1 MRLLLAV
8 ILHAVAAALA
18 AAQLTVASTSPLLNA
33 NNVARTAPISVT
45 FDRALNTFTTSSAQF
60 HAFGKQSGPI
70 AGALTFSN
78 ASRTLTLTPTRPFY
92 AGESVM
98 VLISHNLRAADGS
111 FLRAQG
117 YSFTFTVGVTPT
129 YHRFELFDSFSN
141 RDNPE
146 DITRIYGGLACDLNR
161 DGRLDLSTINQDSG
175 DLRTFLHTGSYD
187 TPYAAPVT
195 PYPAIPLSS
204 SPNDIADFNR
214 DGLIDFITASDSEN
228 KFAILR
234 GNGDGTFQQGVD
246 IEAGLYARGIVTLD
260 VDGDADF
267 DIAVAHYISGT
278 VSILQNNGVG
288 IFATQTDIAIPGG
301 PWALATADMNNDGIM
316 DLVVGAAGTQQVII
330 LRGNGN
336 GSFTQV
342 SSRPVGGH
350 SWVIQCAD
358 LNNDRNIDITS
369 ANSTS
374 ANGAILLGNGN
385 STLQPATTYTTGG
398 NTVSTD
404 VADLDGDGDIDWV
417 LSSFGAGVWYLYL
430 NNGNGTFTPVEEF
443 DAPRN
448 PSCALAMDV
457 DNDGDIDLALTD
469 ELADEILLL
478 RNQCVSIDFN
488 NDALF
493 PDTTDIADLITVFSG
508 GACSTGD
515 CGSIDVNN
523 DTLFPDTADIQA
535 FLRVFA
541 GGPCI

>member
-33 NNVARTAPISVT
+33 NNVARTAPIRVT

-70 AGALTFSN
+70 AGTLTFSN
-78 ASRTLTLTPTRPFY
+78 ANRTLTLTPTRPFN

-141 RDNPE
+141 RDTPE

-214 DGLIDFITASDSEN
+214 DGLIDFITASDEN

-260 VDGDADF
+260 ADGDADF
-267 DIAVAHYISGT
+267 DRRRPLH
-278 VSILQNNGVG
+278 LRHRLHPPEQRRRHLRH
-288 IFATQTDIAIPGG
+288 QTDIAIPGG
-301 PWALATADMNNDGIM
+301 PWA
-316 DLVVGAAGTQQVII
+316 
-330 LRGNGN
+330 
-336 GSFTQV
+336 S
-342 SSRPVGGH
+342 P
-350 SWVIQCAD
+350 
-358 LNNDRNIDITS
+358 
-369 ANSTS
+369 
-374 ANGAILLGNGN
+374 
-385 STLQPATTYTTGG
+385 
-398 NTVSTD
+398 
-404 VADLDGDGDIDWV
+404 
-417 LSSFGAGVWYLYL
+417 
-430 NNGNGTFTPVEEF
+430 
-443 DAPRN
+443 PR
-448 PSCALAMDV
+448 
-457 DNDGDIDLALTD
+457 T
-469 ELADEILLL
+469 
-478 RNQCVSIDFN
+478 
-488 NDALF
+488 
-493 PDTTDIADLITVFSG
+493 
-508 GACSTGD
+508 
-515 CGSIDVNN
+515 
-523 DTLFPDTADIQA
+523 
-535 FLRVFA
+535 
-541 GGPCI
+541 